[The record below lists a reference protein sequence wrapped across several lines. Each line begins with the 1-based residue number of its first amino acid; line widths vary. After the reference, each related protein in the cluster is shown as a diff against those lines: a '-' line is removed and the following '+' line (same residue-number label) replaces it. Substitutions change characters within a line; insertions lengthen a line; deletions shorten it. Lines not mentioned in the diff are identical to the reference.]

1 MTSAPPVRRA
11 DARTGRGLAAVFGA
25 LALGEGVGVKV
36 GARCSIV
43 AALVAL
49 VALVVTAWLSVAGA
63 AYAGTDG
70 GALG

>member
-1 MTSAPPVRRA
+1 M
-11 DARTGRGLAAVFGA
+11 FGA